1 MAKYKI
7 AIIIGKTGSGKDS
20 IFKELQES
28 DTLHKVISTTTR
40 PMREYEEDGV
50 DYHFID
56 RYDFLAQDNLD
67 KFLDT
72 SLFNSWYYGTN
83 IDDLDEN
90 KINILVGD
98 NSRLLDLLTNDSV
111 EAIIFYIE
119 ASDKERLMRCL
130 TREENPDVHEIVRR
144 FAAEEEDYGSKEFQ
158 LIDRYVRPAKTI
170 SNHDGELQKAIAAIM
185 SAIESW
191 AG

>member
-20 IFKELQES
+20 IFKGLQES
-28 DTLHKVISTTTR
+28 ETLHKVISTTTR
-40 PMREYEEDGV
+40 PMREYEVDGV
-50 DYHFID
+50 DYYFID
-56 RYDFLAQDNLD
+56 KYDFFEQDNFD

-72 SLFNSWYYGTN
+72 SVFNGWYYGTN
-83 IDDLDEN
+83 IDNLDEN

-119 ASDKERLMRCL
+119 AFDKERLMRCL
-130 TREENPDVHEIVRR
+130 TREEDPDVHEIIRR
-144 FAAEEEDYGSKEFQ
+144 FVAEEEDYGSKEFQ

-170 SNHDGELQKAIAAIM
+170 SNHDGELQEAIATIT

>member
-1 MAKYKI
+1 
-7 AIIIGKTGSGKDS
+7 
-20 IFKELQES
+20 
-28 DTLHKVISTTTR
+28 
-40 PMREYEEDGV
+40 MREYEEDGV

-130 TREENPDVHEIVRR
+130 TREENPDVHEIIRR

-170 SNHDGELQKAIAAIM
+170 SNHDGELQKAIATIT

>member
-28 DTLHKVISTTTR
+28 NILHKVISTTTR

-170 SNHDGELQKAIAAIM
+170 SNHDGELQKAIAAIT

>member
-40 PMREYEEDGV
+40 PRREYEEDGV

-56 RYDFLAQDNLD
+56 RYDFLEQDNLD

-90 KINILVGD
+90 KINVLIGD
-98 NSRLLDLLTNDSV
+98 NSRLLDLLTNDLV

-144 FAAEEEDYGSKEFQ
+144 FVAEEEDYGSKEFQ

-170 SNHDGELQKAIAAIM
+170 SNHNGELQEAIDTIT